1 MKSAALF
8 KNKFFVKQVLIPA
21 FFLVLI
27 TSCSFNPEG
36 LAKDYC
42 QCRADVEAGKKTAG
56 DCKEMAESH
65 FLKMQENE
73 QDLKIYT
80 EKVMDCISSD
90 QIRKE

>member
-1 MKSAALF
+1 MK
-8 KNKFFVKQVLIPA
+8 NNIFVKQVLVSA
-21 FFLVLI
+21 FFLVLFA
-27 TSCSFNPEG
+27 SCSFNPEG

-42 QCRADVEAGKKTAG
+42 KCRADVEAGKKTAE

-73 QDLKIYT
+73 QDLKVYT